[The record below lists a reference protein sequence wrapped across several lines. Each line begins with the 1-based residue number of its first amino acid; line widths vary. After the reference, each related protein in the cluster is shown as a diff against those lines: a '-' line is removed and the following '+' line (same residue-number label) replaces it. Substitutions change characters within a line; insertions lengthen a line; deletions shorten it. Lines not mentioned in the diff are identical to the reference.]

1 MHNKFLLIN
10 TETTTD
16 SSYLYGC
23 KRKGK
28 LDPAEHFLNMDE
40 VWTIHSLLQT
50 FFFNSLLHQRFWTL
64 SCKRIDCKSETHLF
78 QVSLCLAEQ
87 ETSLPTHHCPLPL
100 TFVKTIWEY
109 MKSLFREIKK
119 QVSFSLDICLTVS
132 LIFILKSPDRFVL
145 FLADFWKY
153 VNHAENL
160 PVWR

>member
-1 MHNKFLLIN
+1 MAARERENLTQLNIFWIWMKFEQFIP
-10 TETTTD
+10 
-16 SSYLYGC
+16 YY
-23 KRKGK
+23 K
-28 LDPAEHFLNMDE
+28 L
-40 VWTIHSLLQT
+40 
-50 FFFNSLLHQRFWTL
+50 FFFNSLLHQRFWIL

-100 TFVKTIWEY
+100 TFVKTIWEC
-109 MKSLFREIKK
+109 MKSLFREIKE

-153 VNHAENL
+153 VNRADNL